1 MREYQKIFPHEKNS
15 RRSKMKCSNCG
26 HDFDINQ
33 GSFCPKCGYKN
44 NTVEQNNK
52 NNIGMDTV
60 NYPPHCGGTAS
71 VRPAFPMKWYKF
83 LKVMLWISLLLN
95 LGSAF
100 NYFMGTNYT
109 EFKDNLFAEIP
120 LWRYVDIFAGIFS
133 IAMSVYLFIVWR
145 SLHNYKADS
154 LMLLIISYILNIIF
168 LLAYIIALT
177 LIVENAGTTMIYS
190 KSYVPG
196 GYVYYLD
203 LNAYLS
209 SLGKTIGIQIGS
221 SILAI
226 IINYDYFKKR
236 AFMFIN

>member
-1 MREYQKIFPHEKNS
+1 
-15 RRSKMKCSNCG
+15 MKCSNCG

-44 NTVEQNNK
+44 NTAEQ

-60 NYPPHCGGTAS
+60 NYPPHCRGTAS

-100 NYFMGTNYT
+100 NCFMGTNYT

-120 LWRYVDIFAGIFS
+120 LWRYVDICAGIFC
-133 IAMSVYLFIVWR
+133 IAMSVYSFVVWR

-168 LLAYIIALT
+168 LLIYIIVLSS
-177 LIVENAGTTMIYS
+177 IVKISGVTTIYS
-190 KSYVPG
+190 KSSLPG
-196 GYVYYLD
+196 GYTYYLD

-209 SLGKTIGIQIGS
+209 SFAQTIGTQIGS
-221 SILAI
+221 SILGI
-226 IINYDYFKKR
+226 IINYNYFKKR
-236 AFMFIN
+236 AFMFVN